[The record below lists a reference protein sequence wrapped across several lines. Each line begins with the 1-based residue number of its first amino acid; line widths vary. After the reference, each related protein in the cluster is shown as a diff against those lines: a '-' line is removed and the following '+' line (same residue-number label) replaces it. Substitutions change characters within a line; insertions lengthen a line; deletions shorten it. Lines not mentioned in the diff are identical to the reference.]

1 MSFNGLVDGDYAG
14 IISLGVD
21 YAALGVAKK
30 NGSYFLR
37 TVNGK
42 QNFDCESVY
51 TQEIVDEK
59 PIESDRFADDT
70 KTVYLRYTVK
80 RTGATETKEM
90 ALSVKN
96 VPVEEASLEISF
108 DGKTYENAVSYT
120 AKAGRWV
127 GVKNGMFVS
136 HDNTVKNEENGFATV
151 DYIRYSEL

>member
-1 MSFNGLVDGDYAG
+1 
-14 IISLGVD
+14 
-21 YAALGVAKK
+21 
-30 NGSYFLR
+30 
-37 TVNGK
+37 
-42 QNFDCESVY
+42 
-51 TQEIVDEK
+51 
-59 PIESDRFADDT
+59 
-70 KTVYLRYTVK
+70 
-80 RTGATETKEM
+80 M

-108 DGKTYENAVSYT
+108 DGKAYENAVSYT